1 MSARILRFG
10 GSEHDE
16 VERLLPWLLNGT
28 LDPDEESRAWRHL
41 QHCTQCQGILT
52 ELRELQH
59 ACAADATAAAAS
71 TDAAFR
77 RLHAKLSSE
86 RTPPRDAARGDARR
100 WRRWAPAM
108 AAALGALALLA
119 GGSWL
124 LHDAPPPYRT
134 LGDAAPASAPPA
146 RGEAQLVVVF
156 RPETRQAQMQQLLR
170 ASGARIVNGPS
181 DAGAYVLAV
190 PSARADAVR
199 ERLRAAAAV
208 AMVERLDA
216 GQVQ

>member
-28 LDPDEESRAWRHL
+28 LDADEEARAWRHL
-41 QHCTQCQGILT
+41 QHCMQCQGTVT
-52 ELRELQH
+52 ELRALQH
-59 ACAADATAAAAS
+59 ACAADAAAAS
-71 TDAAFR
+71 SDGAFR
-77 RLHAKLSSE
+77 RLQARLSSA
-86 RTPPRDAARGDARR
+86 RTPPRDAARGDTRR
-100 WRRWAPAM
+100 QRRWAPAM
-108 AAALGALALLA
+108 AAALGALMLLA

-134 LGDAAPASAPPA
+134 LGDAAPATAPPA
-146 RGEAQLVVVF
+146 RDQAQLVVVF
-156 RPETRQAQMQQLLR
+156 RPETSQAQMQQLLR

-190 PSARADAVR
+190 PSARADTVR
-199 ERLRAAAAV
+199 ERLRAEAAI

-216 GQVQ
+216 GQAP